1 MPTLWHCT
9 TSSTQTSRS
18 HWSSS
23 TWWDQQNLCP
33 HVPRDS
39 CVVLCTDAK
48 MKCILHYDYSWAS
61 AEPGRIIQEQLLQV
75 VCLWCACSLSTLLT
89 IPLSLSLSL
98 SLSFSSRTKTSS
110 STWTTAGT
118 SWACRMSRWATAGC
132 LLAWPTSST
141 VTALRLAVSTLEMLL
156 VCPLVVES
164 RQCGGRVKCLPIS
177 LQNWAS
183 CACSSACCR
192 NLEM

>member
-1 MPTLWHCT
+1 MPTLWRCT

-33 HVPRDS
+33 HVLHDS
-39 CVVLCTDAK
+39 SVVLCTDAK

-61 AEPGRIIQEQLLQV
+61 AEPRRIIQEQLLQV

-89 IPLSLSLSL
+89 IPPPPL
-98 SLSFSSRTKTSS
+98 LSFSSRTKTSS

-132 LLAWPTSST
+132 LLARPTSST

-164 RQCGGRVKCLPIS
+164 RQCGGRMKCMLS
-177 LQNWAS
+177 LENWVS
-183 CACSSACCR
+183 CACLCACCR
-192 NLEM
+192 NVETENT